1 MEIEFASLDDS
12 LARFTLSGASPAF
25 ANAFRRAMIGEVPT
39 LAIEDVR
46 IYDNTSALFD
56 EMLAHRLG
64 LIPLKTD
71 LSVYSTQDTCS
82 CGGAGCPGCTATYT
96 LSVEGPRMVTSSDLI
111 PQDPSAAPVYDNIPI
126 VKLTKGQKL
135 VIEARAILNMGRA
148 HAKWQPT
155 LVCGYKNHPAI
166 TVSDVCDACGMCVEE
181 CPRDIL
187 VAKGKKVQVVD
198 GKLPDCSMCRLCERA
213 CLASGIGDQ
222 PAIKI
227 SAEPDRYI
235 FVVEGDGSLPAKEIM
250 NRALTYIREQADE
263 LEKQLGELSG
273 DEKK

>member
-12 LARFTLSGASPAF
+12 LARFTLSGASTAY

-56 EMLAHRLG
+56 EMLAHRIG
-64 LIPLKTD
+64 LIPLTTD
-71 LSVYSTQDTCS
+71 LSSYSTQDNCS
-82 CGGAGCPGCTATYT
+82 CGGAGCPGCTSTYT
-96 LSVEGPRMVTSSDLI
+96 LSVEGPKTVMSSDLI
-111 PQDPSAAPVYDNIPI
+111 PQDPKATPVYDNIPI

-135 VIEARAILNMGRA
+135 VIEARAILNTGRE

-155 LVCGYKNHPAI
+155 LVCGYKNHPV
-166 TVSDVCDACGMCVEE
+166 VSISDACDACSLCVDE
-181 CPRDIL
+181 CPRGIL
-187 VAKGKKVQVVD
+187 EVKGKKVQVAE

-213 CLASGIGDQ
+213 CLSSGIGDE
-222 PAIKI
+222 PAITI
-227 SAEPDRYI
+227 SSEKDRYI
-235 FVVEGDGSLPAKEIM
+235 FMVESDGSLPVKEIM
-250 NRALTYIREQADE
+250 NRALLYMKEQADT
-263 LEKQLGELSG
+263 LEKQLGEISG